1 MKTVDTAK
9 ISVIVPVYKVEP
21 YLDKCISSIVN
32 QTYKNLEIILVDDGS
47 PDNCPAMCDKWAEK
61 DSRIRV
67 IHQKN
72 QGGGA
77 ARNAGLNVASGSLIA
92 FVDSD
97 DYIALNMYAHL
108 YMLLKQGADIA
119 ECSYVEVVGDDAL
132 FTYGYETHSYTVHE
146 AMAEHI
152 RDRVFR
158 QLIWN
163 KLYRRHVMDGIRFP
177 TDKKIDDEFFT
188 YQVLGNASILISSTK
203 VCYAY
208 RQQRESV
215 VHSMPTSKR
224 IQAVEAKTQRHTYI
238 KTHFPELTNLSSRD
252 LWFTCIYQGQLAIRG
267 LDTDASKRTMEY
279 LKNVLRENPVN
290 TCECSIKEKV
300 WLAMARCSLTGICHI
315 RNTLKIGL

>member
-1 MKTVDTAK
+1 MEKPL
-9 ISVIVPVYKVEP
+9 ISIIIPVYKVEK
-21 YLDKCISSIVN
+21 YLEKCIKSVLS
-32 QTYKNLEIILVDDGS
+32 QTYKNLQIILVDDGS
-47 PDNCPAMCDKWAEK
+47 PDNCGNICDDYARV
-61 DSRIRV
+61 DNRIEV
-67 IHQKN
+67 IHKAN
-72 QGGGA
+72 GGLSDARNVGLKA
-77 ARNAGLNVASGSLIA
+77 ARGEYIG